1 MDNIK
6 PYIVDNDKP
15 IIIGIIG
22 TEGAGK
28 DTLADH
34 LVAEY
39 GFLKYSMA
47 QPIKE
52 IARIM
57 FGWSDE
63 LLNGRTKDQIDP
75 VTGIKPREFFK
86 WFGTDIAQHE
96 IHSKFHGL
104 LIPPREMW
112 VHSMRQFVTAQI
124 NNVPFTLNYK
134 PTPGGLKHSG
144 TSRAGEPARIESEA
158 GSPASLSVPRHSE
171 AQPEEWA
178 YNRVSTVQPETRRI
192 SISSETKPFHST
204 LRAIRNNPVRIIIPD
219 IRFLHEARAIR
230 ELGGILVHLTT
241 PNSQQQVSQ
250 YDIPTLTDPATN
262 WLHCTFNNPRISIPD
277 FHSKIDGWLSNL
289 FQTEPAPSVE
299 EDIIEYEDDELTTA
313 RPEDQHEYTSNL
325 SIYI

>member
-1 MDNIK
+1 MDIIK
-6 PYIVDNDKP
+6 AYPLEEGRP

-63 LLNGRTKDQIDP
+63 VLNGRTKDLVDP

-96 IHSKFHGL
+96 IHSRFPEL
-104 LIPPREMW
+104 QIPQREMW
-112 VHSMRQFVTAQI
+112 VHSMRQFVAAQI
-124 NNVPFTLNYK
+124 NNVR
-134 PTPGGLKHSG
+134 PT
-144 TSRAGEPARIESEA
+144 
-158 GSPASLSVPRHSE
+158 
-171 AQPEEWA
+171 
-178 YNRVSTVQPETRRI
+178 TRRI
-192 SISSETKPFHST
+192 SISPDTKPFYST

-219 IRFLHEARAIR
+219 IRFIHEARAIR

-241 PNSQQQVSQ
+241 PSLPNQCPQ
-250 YDIPTLTDPATN
+250 YDIPTLTDPTAD

-277 FHSKIDGWLSNL
+277 FHSKIDDWLSNL
-289 FQTEPAPSVE
+289 FPTDTLQTTDET
-299 EDIIEYEDDELTTA
+299 IIEYEDDELTTA
-313 RPEDQHEYTSNL
+313 RPPEDPYEYTSNL